1 MAGDWLSWMLVRL
14 SLYRAEIEFVEKLN
28 CYLSSCQIKIKA
40 EVRRWGKY
48 HRGMWVW
55 EVPLRYVGV
64 GSTTEVHM
72 FRKYVPL
79 RWLGE
84 VPLRYVCRWGS
95 ITWGLPIVFLVMFA
109 LHFGATPCPPP
120 IPVM

>member
-64 GSTTEVHM
+64 GSTTEV
-72 FRKYVPL
+72 RTYVQ
-79 RWLGE
+79 E
-84 VPLRYVCRWGS
+84 VRTTKVVGGS
-95 ITWGLPIVFLVMFA
+95 TTEVRM
-109 LHFGATPCPPP
+109 
-120 IPVM
+120 